1 MHPTPESMEK
11 AVESM
16 AALNPNASRS
26 EVPTNSPT
34 LARQSRNGKNV
45 SN

>member
-1 MHPTPESMEK
+1 MEK

-26 EVPTNSPT
+26 EVPTKFT
-34 LARQSRNGKNV
+34 TTKIKQQSKKYISHEDVR
-45 SN
+45 